1 MGCHQQK
8 LIIEQKQITESEIKI
23 KIEKLKQYAMLRKN
37 EDMFKTVQFED
48 QLQQLMKYDNR
59 NNDQEVLLLSKLCQ
73 QKKYL
78 DTVNFIIAYCQ
89 LLKDQAYKITAS
101 QGETDSVQGL
111 MTYIESIIYA
121 SQMLNLKQSEEFN
134 QFFLFY
140 FKLDA
145 SNLQN
150 VEPKIKEMYQ
160 SFLPNFDEINQYAQ
174 TFAMKSK
181 IMESDLHLSANQF
194 KISCQYPQLQQNT
207 SNLGTSSHG
216 NLKLEDQILQT
227 HPTYDIQTSQIND
240 EKKSSNLNLRAISI
254 KFNLRRN
261 IELQSEM

>member
-1 MGCHQQK
+1 
-8 LIIEQKQITESEIKI
+8 
-23 KIEKLKQYAMLRKN
+23 MLRKN
-37 EDMFKTVQFED
+37 EDLSKTSQFED

-59 NNDQEVLLLSKLCQ
+59 NKDQEFLLFSKLCQ

-89 LLKDQAYKITAS
+89 VLKDQAYKIIAC

-145 SNLQN
+145 SNLKN

-174 TFAMKSK
+174 TFAMKK
-181 IMESDLHLSANQF
+181 QIMESDLNQSGNQF
-194 KISCQYPQLQQNT
+194 KINCQQYPQIQQNT
-207 SNLGTSSHG
+207 SNIGTSSHG
-216 NLKLEDQILQT
+216 NLKIDDQIIQT
-227 HPTYDIQTSQIND
+227 QPTYDIQTSFIND
-240 EKKSSNLNLRAISI
+240 EKKSFNLNLRTISI
-254 KFNLRRN
+254 KFTQRRN
-261 IELQSEM
+261 FELQRELL